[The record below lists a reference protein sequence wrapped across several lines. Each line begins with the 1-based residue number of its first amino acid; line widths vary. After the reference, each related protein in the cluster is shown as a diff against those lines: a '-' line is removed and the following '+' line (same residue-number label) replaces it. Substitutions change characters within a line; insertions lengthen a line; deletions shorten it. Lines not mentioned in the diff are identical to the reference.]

1 MTRRVTLT
9 PHHINVTR
17 EEFLAGIERARERRA
32 AFAEMS
38 RPRRKEARQEPQA
51 KPGRAWR
58 RLDDDARREV
68 VAAVQ
73 AHLDNGL
80 GIRAAAPRV
89 AADYGLGVSTV
100 RGIWYEARYVAQLRE
115 AAP

>member
-9 PHHINVTR
+9 PHHINVTLD
-17 EEFLAGIERARERRA
+17 EFLAGIEAARARRA

-38 RPRRKEARQEPQA
+38 QPRRKEARSA

-68 VAAVQ
+68 VAALQ
-73 AHLDNGL
+73 AHLDDGL

-100 RGIWYEARYVAQLRE
+100 RGIWYEARYAAQLRE